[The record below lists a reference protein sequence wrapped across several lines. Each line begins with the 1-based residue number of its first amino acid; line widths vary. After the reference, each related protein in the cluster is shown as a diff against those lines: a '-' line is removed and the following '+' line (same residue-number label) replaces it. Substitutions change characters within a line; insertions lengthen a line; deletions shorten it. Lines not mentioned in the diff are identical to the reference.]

1 MKKKLQALICV
12 CSLGV
17 MGMAVPVSAQSLEQ
31 GTQSDQVLDLQE
43 RLSALG
49 YFRTG
54 ITGFYGNQTKLAVR
68 KFQAGYGLT
77 VDGEADSATLAALK
91 KSVAPKQSVLDEMAR
106 IIHAEARGESFLGQ
120 VAVGAVVLNR
130 VQSEQFPDSILEVIH
145 QPGQFSAID
154 DGQFNLKPNSSAYNA
169 AKAAL
174 NGSDPTAGALYYYNP
189 AIAKASWSLK
199 RPAKVTI
206 GHHVFT
212 H

>member
-17 MGMAVPVSAQSLEQ
+17 MGMAAPVGAQSLEQ

-49 YFRTG
+49 YLKAG
-54 ITGFYGNQTKLAVR
+54 ITGYYGTQTKNAVK
-68 KFQAGYGLT
+68 KFQANYGLSA
-77 VDGEADSATLAALK
+77 DGEADSATLTKLK
-91 KSVAPKQSVLDEMAR
+91 NTISPKQSVLDELAR
-106 IIHAEARGESFLGQ
+106 IIHSEARGESYLGQ

-130 VQSEQFPDSILEVIH
+130 VQSEQFPDSITEVIH
-145 QPGQFSAID
+145 QPGQFSAVA
-154 DGQFNLKPNSSAYNA
+154 DGQFNLKPNLSAYRA

-189 AIAKASWSLK
+189 EIAKAAWSKK
-199 RPAKVTI
+199 RLAKLTI
-206 GHHVFT
+206 GNHVFT
-212 H
+212 F